1 LEEVSIERFTRL
13 ETLLLVG
20 RKPIL
25 GSEAGRRVALV
36 LIVPIAR
43 CLTGVIVELHG
54 RLAILSPSTGWSSL
68 CLDRHGRRQ
77 KSQRTHRRAER

>member
-1 LEEVSIERFTRL
+1 MAGEVARNRVRALEEVSIERFTRL
-13 ETLLLVG
+13 ETRFLVG

-43 CLTGVIVELHG
+43 CLAGVIVELHG
-54 RLAILSPSTGWSSL
+54 RLAILSLSIG
-68 CLDRHGRRQ
+68 
-77 KSQRTHRRAER
+77 